1 MKNAA
6 RIVGSLLAL
15 GGLVWILQGVN
26 VLPGSFMSGDLRW
39 AWRGAGSLIVG
50 IVLIV
55 VSFRK

>member
-1 MKNAA
+1 MKQTA

-15 GGLVWILQGVN
+15 GGLVWILQGAN

-39 AWRGAGSLIVG
+39 AWRGAGSFIGG

-55 VSFRK
+55 ISFRK